1 MGGWCQLAGAAVAIY
16 LIPKSC
22 ETERWLVT
30 SYLAIHLITAPVSRL
45 IVCHRGPMPVNYPVY
60 SLTIRM
66 GLLLLTQPGTR
77 DESH

>member
-30 SYLAIHLITAPVSRL
+30 SYLAIHLITAPVS
-45 IVCHRGPMPVNYPVY
+45 G
-60 SLTIRM
+60 
-66 GLLLLTQPGTR
+66 
-77 DESH
+77 